1 MGTQYILEG
10 GIHDTYI
17 WLQKHKAPENKFKD
31 YHFSNNEK
39 KNRGIS
45 HTSYQSIFK
54 NFHGIAIAYELEII
68 LVSSINVC

>member
-39 KNRGIS
+39 KTGAYHTQATKVYLRIS
-45 HTSYQSIFK
+45 R
-54 NFHGIAIAYELEII
+54 E
-68 LVSSINVC
+68 